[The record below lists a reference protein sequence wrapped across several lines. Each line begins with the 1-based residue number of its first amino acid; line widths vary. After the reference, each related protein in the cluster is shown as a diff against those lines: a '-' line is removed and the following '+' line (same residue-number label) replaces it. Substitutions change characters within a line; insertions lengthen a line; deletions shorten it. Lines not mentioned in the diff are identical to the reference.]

1 MCVFLLW
8 SARSLCVY
16 REGDKSDE
24 TSTDARPTPS
34 GLDVIIIAC
43 VLVLASMQQTAFS
56 SQKPW
61 YALVF
66 FFPLLFCIFSRFFK
80 GAVGDRVFSCIIS
93 LLPKCLCRGSA
104 GRTPPVLHIYGIVFP
119 SSEAI
124 QTVWEQPEVPSLK
137 CWTDFLIFKRVY
149 MNAYFRSLGECA
161 QHSAVMQKHLWWPH
175 PFFSLLD
182 CHDVNDSNSATM
194 RLCSYSFL
202 SIWPRC
208 CLPCLC
214 QLLSYQEKP

>member
-16 REGDKSDE
+16 KEGDKSDE

-43 VLVLASMQQTAFS
+43 VLVLASMQTAFS

-61 YALVF
+61 YDLVF
-66 FFPLLFCIFSRFFK
+66 FSFFCIFSHFFK
-80 GAVGDRVFSCIIS
+80 GAVGDRVLSCIIS
-93 LLPKCLCRGSA
+93 LLPKCLCQGSA
-104 GRTPPVLHIYGIVFP
+104 GRTPLFLHIYGIVFP

-124 QTVWEQPEVPSLK
+124 RTVWEQPAVPSLK
-137 CWTDFLIFKRVY
+137 CWTDFLILKACVHECLFSFTGRMCSAQCCHAKILV
-149 MNAYFRSLGECA
+149 MTSSL
-161 QHSAVMQKHLWWPH
+161 L
-175 PFFSLLD
+175 SLLD
-182 CHDVNDSNSATM
+182 CHDVNDSNSATTL
-194 RLCSYSFL
+194 RLCSYSFFFCQL
-202 SIWPRC
+202 GQGVVEPV
-208 CLPCLC
+208 C